1 MARSA
6 GVEPVKE
13 VMIPVV
19 VERVGQKVGQRV
31 SESRGIF
38 RVILM

>member
-6 GVEPVKE
+6 GVETVKE